1 MNNAKLVESTEGT
14 AEMTDGTRRTAYMNT
29 YRVTKFNADGT
40 FSTEEITRIEFR
52 LFTNANTNR
61 SSKFRKA
68 SFKQAATFAQ
78 D

>member
-14 AEMTDGTRRTAYMNT
+14 AEMTD
-29 YRVTKFNADGT
+29 
-40 FSTEEITRIEFR
+40 
-52 LFTNANTNR
+52 TNR